1 MQDSNLGIIGLGF
14 VGQAVYH
21 GLIENFKINTYDIV
35 KNSTCGSIG
44 ELCDK
49 SRTIFVC
56 VPTPMKSNGECDISI
71 VRTVL
76 EELDRNCSEQL
87 IILKS
92 TLPPTTTDKFAN
104 EFKNLS
110 LVFNPEFL
118 TEANHLKD
126 FVECNRVILGG
137 PPENTS
143 RAKRLYEARFPEKQ
157 IVETSSSVAEMV
169 KYVANTFLA
178 TKVSFAN
185 EINQICKRSQI
196 DYDDVIKLAT
206 LDERLGESHW
216 EVPGPDGHYGF
227 GGSCFPKD
235 VNGLA
240 SFASQIGIEPSMLL
254 ATWHKN
260 LEVRPEKDWESL
272 IGRAITKE
280 KNNE

>member
-1 MQDSNLGIIGLGF
+1 
-14 VGQAVYH
+14 
-21 GLIENFKINTYDIV
+21 
-35 KNSTCGSIG
+35 
-44 ELCDK
+44 
-49 SRTIFVC
+49 
-56 VPTPMKSNGECDISI
+56 
-71 VRTVL
+71 
-76 EELDRNCSEQL
+76 
-87 IILKS
+87 
-92 TLPPTTTDKFAN
+92 
-104 EFKNLS
+104 
-110 LVFNPEFL
+110 
-118 TEANHLKD
+118 
-126 FVECNRVILGG
+126 
-137 PPENTS
+137 
-143 RAKRLYEARFPEKQ
+143 
-157 IVETSSSVAEMV
+157 MV